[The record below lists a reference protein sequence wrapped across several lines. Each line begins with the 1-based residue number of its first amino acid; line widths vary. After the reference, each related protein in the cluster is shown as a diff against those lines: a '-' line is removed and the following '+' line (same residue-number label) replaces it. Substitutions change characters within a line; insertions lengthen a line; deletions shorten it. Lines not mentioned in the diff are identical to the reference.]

1 MPYTTTFDHVFTRY
15 AIISACIFALVLLL
29 LLTAVVWR
37 RAGNRRITPHERT
50 EHHGLEGSWVVAVAL
65 VTGFLIWTSLSA
77 NATEK
82 IQPYASSP
90 VQVTVIGYQW
100 CWRFVY
106 PADHV
111 SVVATCVNGSTGS
124 DLPTLVLPTHRAVT
138 LHVTSQDVIH
148 EFWLP
153 HFDIKTEAFPNHVNL
168 LRLTITRPGS
178 WVGRC
183 SEFCG
188 LYHSDML
195 FHVRAV
201 PPAQFQRWLAAH
213 RGTESVAAS

>member
-1 MPYTTTFDHVFTRY
+1 MPYSNTFDHVFVRY
-15 AIISACIFALVLLL
+15 AIIAFCVFGLVMAVLLA
-29 LLTAVVWR
+29 AVVWR
-37 RAGNRRITPHERT
+37 RHGSGVTPHEKT
-50 EHHGLEGSWVVAVAL
+50 EHHVLEGSWVAAVAL
-65 VTGFLIWTSLSA
+65 VVGFLTWTSLSA

-82 IQPYASSP
+82 IQPYRSSP
-90 VQVTVIGYQW
+90 VQVTVVGYQW

-111 SVVATCVNGSTGS
+111 AVVATCVDGVTGRH
-124 DLPTLVLPTHRAVT
+124 LPTLVLPTHEAVT

-168 LRLTITRPGS
+168 LRMTIEHPGE
-178 WVGRC
+178 WEGHC
-183 SEFCG
+183 SEYCG

-195 FHVRAV
+195 FHLKAVSPSAFRA
-201 PPAQFQRWLAAH
+201 WLAAH
-213 RGTESVAAS
+213 AGSGSAAAS